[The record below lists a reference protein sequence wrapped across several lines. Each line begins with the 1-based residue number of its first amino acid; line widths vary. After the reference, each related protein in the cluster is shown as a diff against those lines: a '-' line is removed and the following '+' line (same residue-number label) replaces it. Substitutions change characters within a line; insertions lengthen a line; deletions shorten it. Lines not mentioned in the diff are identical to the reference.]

1 MRTDMDPPVS
11 LKRELG
17 LLEVTLSG
25 VGIILGAGI
34 YVLIGE
40 AAALAGNALWLSF
53 VLAALI
59 AVFTGLS
66 YAELSSLFP
75 TAGAEYDYTARAFHP
90 QLAFIIGIMV
100 ILSGVIGS
108 ATVALGFAG
117 YLSAFVPVPDLPVAA
132 GLILLLGF
140 LTAWGIRESTTVA
153 ILFTLVEAGGLVG
166 IIALGL
172 PHLGAVNYL
181 EMPSGLPG
189 IFAGAA
195 LIFFAY
201 QGFEEMVKV
210 SEETREPE
218 RTIPRG
224 LLLALVITIV
234 LYLLVAVAAVSA
246 VGYERLAASPAPF
259 TEIAR
264 DTLGSTGNT
273 LFTIIALFAT
283 ANTVLLML
291 IASSRITYGMARR
304 GSLPVRLSRVHPTR
318 RTPVAAIIII
328 SAVSLAFLMLGDI
341 RVVAQVTNFT
351 LYVTFLV
358 INAAVIV
365 LRFRFPDLPRPFR
378 VPLSISGIP
387 LFPVLGAMVCVFFLF
402 QLNSFT
408 LSVGVVLLAIAAAG
422 SWVMKP
428 QKRNE
433 NRKES

>member
-1 MRTDMDPPVS
+1 MPPTVP

-40 AAALAGNALWLSF
+40 AAALAGNAVWLSF
-53 VLAALI
+53 LLAALI

-66 YAELSSLFP
+66 YAELSSVFP

-90 QLAFIIGIMV
+90 HLAFIIGIMV
-100 ILSGVIGS
+100 ILSGVIGAS
-108 ATVALGFAG
+108 TVALGFAG
-117 YLSAFVPVPDLPVAA
+117 YFSAFVPVPGLAVAA
-132 GLILLLGF
+132 ALILFLAV
-140 LTAWGIRESTTVA
+140 LTALGIRESTTVA
-153 ILFTLVEAGGLVG
+153 IVFTLVEAGGLAG
-166 IIALGL
+166 IIAIGL
-172 PHLGAVNYL
+172 PHLGSVNYL
-181 EMPSGLPG
+181 ELPSGFPG

-201 QGFEEMVKV
+201 QGFEEMVKL

-224 LLLALVITIV
+224 LMLALVITIV

-246 VGYERLAASPAPF
+246 VGYERLAASQAPF
-259 TEIAR
+259 TEIAG
-264 DTLGSTGNT
+264 DALGSSGVT
-273 LFTIIALFAT
+273 LFTVIALFAT

-291 IASSRITYGMARR
+291 IASSRITYGMART
-304 GSLPVRLSRVHPTR
+304 GSLPVRLSWVHRTR
-318 RTPVAAIIII
+318 RTPVTAIAGIT
-328 SAVSLAFLMLGDI
+328 AVSLAFLAFGDI
-341 RVVAQVTNFT
+341 RVVAQITNFT

-378 VPLSISGIP
+378 IPLSVGRVP
-387 LFPVLGAMVCVFFLF
+387 LFPVLGALVCIFFVL
-402 QLNSFT
+402 QLDLFT
-408 LSVGVVLLAIAAAG
+408 LSVGVVLLVLAAAG
-422 SWVMKP
+422 YWALR
-428 QKRNE
+428 KR
-433 NRKES
+433 